1 MDFSQIQ
8 VNILKFLRI
17 MQLIHSITTFLTIL
31 HDKLQQNI
39 EIILVLTLLKVISNI
54 MQISSLVKSI
64 KTLFSKKFKNQ
75 KQIELFSKKFKKLE
89 TNRAVQDTDVPVQIL
104 NKNDNFSAEQICLQF
119 NYAISASKFPASFK
133 FTNITPVYK
142 NSSKNQKD
150 DYRPKAFS
158 QMLARYLKF
167 DLRTTFKSF

>member
-17 MQLIHSITTFLTIL
+17 MQLIHSITTIL

-39 EIILVLTLLKVISNI
+39 GIILVLTLLKVITNI